1 MKYDF
6 ESGASTIFC
15 RIFFAEQFAA
25 LRKSCNCEDSFVESL
40 ARCIQFDA
48 SGGKS
53 GSAFLKSRDDRFIA
67 KEITR
72 YEMDA
77 LTKFAPAYFDYTRK
91 AFQGQRPTV
100 LAKIYGFFKIGFN
113 NAITGKAMKMNV
125 LIMENLFYERRFAKI
140 YDLKGSTRNRLIQ
153 PTGRIN
159 EVLLDE
165 NLMEIVYKHPLYLRE
180 QSKRILRTALFNDT
194 LFLSNLNVMDYSLV
208 VGVDTDKHELV
219 VGIVDY
225 IRTFTWDKKLESWV
239 KDLGAGGKGEPTI
252 VTPKQYKLRF
262 RTAMERFYFPSVP
275 DRWTIVGP
283 DETQIEEDGPGAGMT
298 G

>member
-1 MKYDF
+1 MWSTSRQGEGRFDTFMPEEALSTNHPVAWDTVSLEDVDEVTRQETGTHVKYGQYSDHSRRELMADGAADF

-25 LRKSCNCEDSFVESL
+25 LRKACNCEDSFVESL
-40 ARCIQFDA
+40 ARCIQFEA

-53 GSAFLKSRDDRFIA
+53 GSAFLKSRGKVLARSFVMCANAICLYLIDDRFIA

-125 LIMENLFYERRFAKI
+125 LVMENLFYERRFAKVSGNF
-140 YDLKGSTRNRLIQ
+140 LLF
-153 PTGRIN
+153 RIP
-159 EVLLDE
+159 V
-165 NLMEIVYKHPLYLRE
+165 
-180 QSKRILRTALFNDT
+180 
-194 LFLSNLNVMDYSLV
+194 
-208 VGVDTDKHELV
+208 TDKNHE
-219 VGIVDY
+219 VD
-225 IRTFTWDKKLESWV
+225 L
-239 KDLGAGGKGEPTI
+239 
-252 VTPKQYKLRF
+252 
-262 RTAMERFYFPSVP
+262 
-275 DRWTIVGP
+275 
-283 DETQIEEDGPGAGMT
+283 
-298 G
+298 

>member
-1 MKYDF
+1 MSANHPAAWDAVSLEDVDETARQERGTHMKYGKCSNQPLGEINADGAADF

-25 LRKSCNCEDSFVESL
+25 LRKACNCEDSFVESL

-53 GSAFLKSRDDRFIA
+53 GSAFLKSRGKVLARSFAMCINFICLYLIDDRFIA

-125 LIMENLFYERRFAKI
+125 LVMENLFYERRFAKVSE
-140 YDLKGSTRNRLIQ
+140 DFR
-153 PTGRIN
+153 
-159 EVLLDE
+159 
-165 NLMEIVYKHPLYLRE
+165 
-180 QSKRILRTALFNDT
+180 
-194 LFLSNLNVMDYSLV
+194 LFLYAL
-208 VGVDTDKHELV
+208 H
-219 VGIVDY
+219 
-225 IRTFTWDKKLESWV
+225 
-239 KDLGAGGKGEPTI
+239 
-252 VTPKQYKLRF
+252 
-262 RTAMERFYFPSVP
+262 
-275 DRWTIVGP
+275 
-283 DETQIEEDGPGAGMT
+283 
-298 G
+298 